1 MHCPCSVYLDE
12 QQEQQAGMQQ
22 TQHFMQV
29 NRMLKVGEGR
39 PVDAKPIQR
48 LRRLHHAGNVQ
59 PHAAEAE
66 DSAEHL
72 QPVTGARE
80 ELAPLLADGDEGL
93 DQQVQCRKQQQHL
106 QDRQE
111 VHSPTSCHIGP
122 NTTTFHHGVM
132 SALTPQPFIMSPLTP
147 QPFIMSALK
156 PQPFIMGSCQL

>member
-39 PVDAKPIQR
+39 PVHAKPIQR

-59 PHAAEAE
+59 PDAAEAE
-66 DSAEHL
+66 ESAEHL
-72 QPVTGARE
+72 QPVSRATE
-80 ELAPLLADGDEGL
+80 ELAPLLADRDEGL
-93 DQQVQCRKQQQHL
+93 DQQVQRRKQQQHL

-111 VHSPTSCHIGP
+111 VQSPTSCHTGL
-122 NTTTFHHGVM
+122 NTMTFHHVVM
-132 SALTPQPFIMSPLTP
+132 SALTPQPFIMW
-147 QPFIMSALK
+147 
-156 PQPFIMGSCQL
+156 SCQL